1 MRKMAWYVRNPFHN
15 LTFYVIGIADK
26 PFWRIGPYPAKTSNP
41 DGGWNWAICE
51 RKMLRLGFVDYEAKH
66 FEFYAGWRTGG
77 NFGLKMNFGS
87 TAKPKKPSK
96 APESGQ

>member
-1 MRKMAWYVRNPFHN
+1 MAWYVRNPFHN

-26 PFWRIGPYPAKTSNP
+26 PFWRVGPYPTKTSNP
-41 DGGWNWAICE
+41 EGGWNWAICE
-51 RKMLRLGFVDYEAKH
+51 RKMLRLGFVDYESKH

-87 TAKPKKPSK
+87 TAKPKKSSE
-96 APESGQ
+96 APALGK